1 MVYYLGYSFQPGAAL
16 STGTIEVRRLDLSN
30 CTTSEQI
37 KLIAAAPV
45 TGTAGAISFG
55 LLQRKV
61 TDEVVAATRSGN
73 LVRVSID
80 KETGISKQPLVLE
93 LVKEI
98 AKQTPKPPVSQII
111 NEMEQNNSIVSALP
125 QPPNLTTILVQ
136 PTYTLAA
143 AEDSKEGKNE
153 LYLGTTSGMKLIA
166 FTEFKRVGKKD
177 EQNPIHQLIP
187 VHLQKSILWVAV
199 NRFMTLHV
207 IIYHDNKLCRIWEQ
221 VVQPEL
227 LGQTAC
233 VDLLS
238 HDLNRKIWKNGLH
251 NESLIR
257 HNEVLIGVFGCGG
270 QLNRVRFYIKSS
282 DECEM
287 TGDEQE
293 SKKKLPFARY
303 RVDGSKLCGNI

>member
-1 MVYYLGYSFQPGAAL
+1 VVYYLGYSFQPGASL

-30 CTTSEQI
+30 CTTSEQL

-55 LLQRKV
+55 LLPRKV

-93 LVKEI
+93 IVKEI
-98 AKQTPKPPVSQII
+98 AKQKPKPPVPQII
-111 NEMEQNNSIVSALP
+111 NAMEQNNSIVSALP
-125 QPPNLTTILVQ
+125 QPPNLTKILVQ

-207 IIYHDNKLCRIWEQ
+207 IIYHDNKLYRIWEQ

-238 HDLNRKIWKNGLH
+238 HDLNRKIWKNSLH

-257 HNEVLIGVFGCGG
+257 QNEALIGIFGCGG